1 MKPFQFKSKAT
12 VLRGVKEESAPKRT
26 NWDRV
31 IYLILFLLIFVSLLF
46 YTLQKNVFINVDGQI
61 FTERFTVNFPEDIIV
76 QKYFYQE
83 GDTIEIGD
91 TLFYYKWNLND
102 YGSNG
107 GGGGGVSV
115 AMTSGNG
122 SNNYDW
128 YLKERIQTQKEISI
142 KLIEIN
148 EIDDNTARILSDIE
162 RLTKEVYLDVYP
174 KLELEA
180 SRLKLKSLKVDRNK
194 LVEEIKYLRKYL
206 SLLNGY
212 LVNAKPAGVV
222 ASSIGSGGDGDN
234 YKWSYYYSP
243 VAGIISR
250 ISVPVLETSYKKD
263 VVMYLSNTD
272 KMFIYAF
279 VEQKDIG
286 YFEEGETLQLD
297 FPDGTVSEGI
307 IQAYNL
313 NTEALPLEFIKA
325 KDRDRRSV
333 VAKIIPTSEEEQ
345 AHWKIYYQYEV
356 RISKTKFQ

>member
-1 MKPFQFKSKAT
+1 MRPFQFKSKAT
-12 VLRGVKEESAPKRT
+12 VLRGVKEESAPRRT

-46 YTLQKNVFINVDGQI
+46 YTLQKNVFINLDGQI

-83 GDTIEIGD
+83 GDTVEIGD

-102 YGSNG
+102 FGSN
-107 GGGGGVSV
+107 GGGVSV

-128 YLKERIQTQKEISI
+128 YLKERIQTQKEISL
-142 KLIEIN
+142 KLIDIN
-148 EIDDNTARILSDIE
+148 EIDNNTARILSDIA

-194 LVEEIKYLRKYL
+194 LVEEIRYLRKYL

-212 LVNAKPAGVV
+212 IVDAKPVGIV
-222 ASSIGSGGDGDN
+222 ASSSYGAN
-234 YKWSYYYSP
+234 YKWSYYKSP

-313 NTEALPLEFIKA
+313 NTEVLPLEFKKA

-333 VAKIIPTSEEEQ
+333 VAKIVPTSEEEQ

>member
-1 MKPFQFKSKAT
+1 MKAFQFKSKAT
-12 VLRGVKEESAPKRT
+12 VLRGVKEEKSPKRT

-61 FTERFTVNFPEDIIV
+61 FTERFTVNFPEDVIV
-76 QKYFYQE
+76 ERYFYNE
-83 GDTIEIGD
+83 GDTIEKGD
-91 TLFYYKWNLND
+91 TLFYYRWNLNGNYD
-102 YGSNG
+102 DGNG
-107 GGGGGVSV
+107 GGVAVAVS
-115 AMTSGNG
+115 SSNGN
-122 SNNYDW
+122 NNYNW
-128 YLKERIQTQKEISI
+128 YLKERIVTQKDISI
-142 KLIEIN
+142 KLIGIK
-148 EIDDNTARILSDIE
+148 EIDDNTKRILADLE
-162 RLTKEVYLDVYP
+162 RLRKEVYLDVYP

-180 SRLKLKSLKVDRNK
+180 ARLKLKSLEVDRSR
-194 LVEEIKYLRKYL
+194 LVEEIRYLRRYL
-206 SLLNGY
+206 AQLNGY
-212 LVNAKPAGVV
+212 IYRANQAGVAAV
-222 ASSIGSGGDGDN
+222 SGSGSGGN
-234 YKWSYYYSP
+234 SIRWAYYQSP
-243 VAGIISR
+243 VDGIISK
-250 ISVPVLETSYKKD
+250 ISVPALETSYKKD

-313 NTEALPLEFIKA
+313 NTEVLPLEFKKA

-333 VAKIIPTSEEEQ
+333 VAKIVPTSDDEQ
-345 AHWKIYYQYEV
+345 VKWKKYYQYEV

>member
-102 YGSNG
+102 YGSNVG
-107 GGGGGVSV
+107 GASA
-115 AMTSGNG
+115 AMTSGRG

-128 YLKERIQTQKEISI
+128 YIKERIQTQKEISI

-148 EIDDNTARILSDIE
+148 EIDDNTARILSDME

-180 SRLKLKSLKVDRNK
+180 SRLKLKSLKVDRNI
-194 LVEEIKYLRKYL
+194 LVEEIRYLRKYL
-206 SLLNGY
+206 ALLNGY
-212 LVNAKPAGVV
+212 LVNAKPTDVV
-222 ASSIGSGGDGDN
+222 ASSIRGDEVN

-243 VAGIISR
+243 VAGIISG
-250 ISVPVLETSYKKD
+250 ISVPVLVTSYKKD

-272 KMFIYAF
+272 EMFIYAF
-279 VEQKDIG
+279 IEQKDIG

-313 NTEALPLEFIKA
+313 NTEVLPLEFKKA
-325 KDRDRRSV
+325 KDRDRRSL
-333 VAKIIPTSEEEQ
+333 VAKIVPTSEEEQ